1 MKVFH
6 FKSLFIGSICLLIGL
21 QITGCKSA
29 LKPVTEDEAYAL
41 LNEVIIDD
49 TLVMTEVYY
58 RFEDFALS
66 DEMKK
71 EFTPEEVAFMEAQI
85 RKPLVKELKQR
96 KIIWFHKN
104 YKPDQDFVK
113 PVYEADSGFVIH
125 LSFPIISPDR
135 KKMFIHRTNDCNC
148 MLGGSGSDNLYV
160 KKNDRWKL
168 VKSFNGWIS

>member
-1 MKVFH
+1 MKVFN
-6 FKSLFIGSICLLIGL
+6 FKSLLIGSICLLIGL
-21 QITGCKSA
+21 QITGCKPA
-29 LKPVTEDEAYAL
+29 PKPVTEEEAYAL

-58 RFEDFALS
+58 RFDDFALS

-71 EFTPEEVAFMEAQI
+71 EFTNDEVEFMEKQI
-85 RKPLVKELKQR
+85 SELQVKEVKPNR
-96 KIIWFHKN
+96 IAWFHRG
-104 YKPDQDFVK
+104 YKKGDFVK
-113 PVYEADSGFVIH
+113 LLHSADSESYESI
-125 LSFPIISPDR
+125 SFPIISPDR
-135 KKMFIHRTNDCNC
+135 KKLLIHQSYHCNC